1 MDYLDKDRKKF
12 SVCNA
17 IITRGVTGSSSDKYK
32 NNNILRLNLEI
43 NKEEYSKKDVVGIS
57 VNGMRKN
64 RLSFDRKLVEKAIES
79 GAIIVKD
86 NDFNTNR
93 QFNIG
98 EKELELFLINMGCEK
113 IEENKERSS
122 WKLL

>member
-43 NKEEYSKKDVVGIS
+43 NKEEYSKKDVVGVS
-57 VNGMRKN
+57 VNGIRKN
-64 RLSFDRKLVEKAIES
+64 RLSFDRKLVKKAIES

>member
-43 NKEEYSKKDVVGIS
+43 NKEEYSKKDVVGVS

>member
-1 MDYLDKDRKKF
+1 MDYLEKDRRKF

-17 IITRGVTGSSSDKYK
+17 IITRGAIGSSSDKYR
-32 NNNILRLNLEI
+32 NNNILRLNLEV
-43 NKEEYSKKDVVGIS
+43 NKEEYSREDVVGIS

-64 RLSFDRKLVEKAIES
+64 RLSFDRKLVQKAIES

-86 NDFNTNR
+86 NSFNTNR

-98 EKELELFLINMGCEK
+98 EKELESFLINMGCKK
-113 IEENKERSS
+113 IEENNERSS